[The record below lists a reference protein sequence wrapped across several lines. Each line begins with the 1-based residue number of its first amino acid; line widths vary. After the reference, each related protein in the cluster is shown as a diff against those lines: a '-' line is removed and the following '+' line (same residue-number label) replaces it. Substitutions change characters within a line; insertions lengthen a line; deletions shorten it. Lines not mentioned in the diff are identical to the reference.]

1 VRARRQ
7 LGGRA
12 HRVFYPPFFWR
23 TGGLARRVS
32 GGLAECLGKSS
43 CCEEKCKPI
52 IACYAYGVLE
62 QEFMAYC
69 TTCSRGQAMHRR
81 W

>member
-1 VRARRQ
+1 

-12 HRVFYPPFFWR
+12 HRGFYPPFFWR
-23 TGGLARRVS
+23 TGGLAER
-32 GGLAECLGKSS
+32 LGKSS

-69 TTCSRGQAMHRR
+69 TTCSRG
-81 W
+81 